1 MNSKK
6 IVRIVLDTA
15 LTIMIIVEMFIQFT
29 GVFLHE
35 VIGFAFFATVIA
47 HVVLS
52 AKWIKNTASTAS
64 KGKMTARRTALAVM
78 GILLAVNVV
87 VLGVS
92 SVAISSILESA
103 GFTWT
108 LGSYATWKAVH
119 AASSYTLCA
128 LVAIHL
134 GMHWA
139 FLASAFRVPYDP
151 SRRRAISTGVHAAAA
166 VGALALGVMAVNKI
180 APLNSE
186 NTSSS
191 GNGTATQARE
201 GNMFGSVNDSAGNS
215 SSSSSA
221 SSSSSS
227 SNSSG
232 PHHGGRDRDGMSSSS
247 ASPSSSSSSSSAS
260 PSGSSAQ
267 NSTPS
272 QSGGSAGSAS
282 GQSGTDTSSSASGI
296 CTLCHKE
303 CPLSDPKCDKPY
315 RQGLL

>member
-6 IVRIVLDTA
+6 VVRIVLDA
-15 LTIMIIVEMFIQFT
+15 AMTIMIITEMFIQFT

-103 GFTWT
+103 GFTWM
-108 LGSYATWKAVH
+108 LGSYATWKTVH

-221 SSSSSS
+221 SSASSSSS

-247 ASPSSSSSSSSAS
+247 SSPSHSSSAS
-260 PSGSSAQ
+260 PSDSSAQ

-272 QSGGSAGSAS
+272 QSGGSAGSGS
-282 GQSGTDTSSSASGI
+282 DQSGANASSSASGI

-303 CPLSDPKCDKPY
+303 CPLSNPKCDKPY

>member
-247 ASPSSSSSSSSAS
+247 ASPSSSSSAS

-272 QSGGSAGSAS
+272 QSGGSAGSTS
-282 GQSGTDTSSSASGI
+282 GQSGTGTSSSASGI

-303 CPLSDPKCDKPY
+303 CPLSNPKCDKPY

>member
-247 ASPSSSSSSSSAS
+247 ASPSSSSSAS

-282 GQSGTDTSSSASGI
+282 GQSGTGTSSSASGI

>member
-201 GNMFGSVNDSAGNS
+201 GNMFGSVNDSTGNS
-215 SSSSSA
+215 SSS

-282 GQSGTDTSSSASGI
+282 GQSGTGTSSSASGI

-303 CPLSDPKCDKPY
+303 CPLSNPKCDKPY

>member
-6 IVRIVLDTA
+6 VVRIVLDA
-15 LTIMIIVEMFIQFT
+15 AMTIMIIAEMFIQFT

-215 SSSSSA
+215 SGSSNA

-247 ASPSSSSSSSSAS
+247 SSPSHSSSAS

-272 QSGGSAGSAS
+272 QSGGSAGSGS
-282 GQSGTDTSSSASGI
+282 DQSGANASSSASGI

-303 CPLSDPKCDKPY
+303 CPLSNPKCDKPY

>member
-6 IVRIVLDTA
+6 VVRIVLDA
-15 LTIMIIVEMFIQFT
+15 AMTIMIITEMFIQFT

-247 ASPSSSSSSSSAS
+247 SSPSHSSSAS
-260 PSGSSAQ
+260 PSDSSAQ

-272 QSGGSAGSAS
+272 QSGGSAGSTS
-282 GQSGTDTSSSASGI
+282 GQSGTGTSSSASGI

-303 CPLSDPKCDKPY
+303 CPLSNPKCDKPY

>member
-6 IVRIVLDTA
+6 VVRIVLDA
-15 LTIMIIVEMFIQFT
+15 AMTIMIIAEMFIQFT

-201 GNMFGSVNDSAGNS
+201 GNMFGSVNDSADNS

-221 SSSSSS
+221 SSASSSSS

-247 ASPSSSSSSSSAS
+247 SSPSYSSSAS
-260 PSGSSAQ
+260 PSDSSAQ

-272 QSGGSAGSAS
+272 QSGGSAGSGS
-282 GQSGTDTSSSASGI
+282 DQSGANASSSASGI

-303 CPLSDPKCDKPY
+303 CPLSNPKCDKPY

>member
-6 IVRIVLDTA
+6 VVRIVLDA
-15 LTIMIIVEMFIQFT
+15 AMTIMIITEMFIQFT

-103 GFTWT
+103 GFTWM
-108 LGSYATWKAVH
+108 LGSYATWKTVH

-227 SNSSG
+227 NSSG

-247 ASPSSSSSSSSAS
+247 SSPSHSSSAS
-260 PSGSSAQ
+260 PSDSSAQ

-272 QSGGSAGSAS
+272 QSGGSAGSGS
-282 GQSGTDTSSSASGI
+282 DQSGANASSSASGI

-303 CPLSDPKCDKPY
+303 CPLSNPKCDKPY